1 MKKIAAIVLSA
12 LIAAA
17 GIVSASA
24 TPSLADG
31 TYAVNLSL
39 MHAEKDQTSMGN
51 RYVGQRGLLKVSGGS
66 YQIYIVPAD
75 GYDDQ
80 FEQVDFKY
88 YQDGSTE
95 GNVLETQTAQNVE
108 IDGANHAKAV
118 TFTMPNQSGTC
129 GLQFKVPIMG
139 MTVSA
144 RLVVDLNSATLV
156 EEPATAAQENPAPQT
171 PGTPTPGAQVT
182 EPALA
187 EIAPAAEGESV
198 SETVPVSESPTAS
211 VSEEATIAEESTTG
225 DLEMVDENGSTSTVW
240 VIVGVAAA
248 VVVIGGAA
256 AFIVVKK
263 KRG

>member
-1 MKKIAAIVLSA
+1 MKRIMAIVFAA

-17 GIVSASA
+17 GALSASA
-24 TPSLADG
+24 ASVLADG
-31 TYAVNLSL
+31 TYVVNLSL
-39 MHAEKDQTSMGN
+39 MHAEKDQQSMGN
-51 RYVGQRGLLKVSGGS
+51 RYVGQRGLLKVGGGS

-95 GNVLETQTAQNVE
+95 GNVLETQTAQNIE
-108 IDGANHAKAV
+108 INGANHAKAV

-156 EEPATAAQENPAPQT
+156 EEPATTAPETNAPQAPVTPAPSVQ
-171 PGTPTPGAQVT
+171 GT
-182 EPALA
+182 EPAHT
-187 EIAPAAEGESV
+187 ETAPAAEVESV
-198 SETVPVSESPTAS
+198 SETAAVSESPTAS
-211 VSEEATIAEESTTG
+211 VSEEAPIAEESTTG

-240 VIVGVAAA
+240 VIVGVAVAIA
-248 VVVIGGAA
+248 VIGGTV

-263 KRG
+263 RRG